1 MGKTPVGVVLL
12 GFVALV
18 AGVAHLFAGLTL
30 MGYVAFWDGELGS
43 GMFLWGAITFA
54 LGVAFMAC
62 AIALVVDRDVGLAV
76 HQLRRRH
83 RPGGRGVRPARVAR
97 HRPGR
102 RRRAPADR
110 RPVVPPPARDQG
122 GLPGRRDRPPDHRR
136 GGHRAGTAPA
146 VAMLDAG

>member
-30 MGYVAFWDGELGS
+30 MGYVAFWEGEMGS

-62 AIALVVDRDVGLAV
+62 AVVALVDRDLGLAV
-76 HQLRRRH
+76 HEL
-83 RPGGRGVRPARVAR
+83 
-97 HRPGR
+97 
-102 RRRAPADR
+102 
-110 RPVVPPPARDQG
+110 
-122 GLPGRRDRPPDHRR
+122 R
-136 GGHRAGTAPA
+136 GGHRLVDAVFVLLASHDVAQGLA
-146 VAMLDAG
+146 VALLPIVVLWYLHQPGIKAAFRIDEIAA